1 MTNPDSTNKIQAV
14 APLKEAKTRKQS
26 IYEAAVQLFRDKG
39 YPASTMRDLADR
51 VGLKQASSLYNHV
64 KSKEEILQNICF
76 ATAQKFVDGM
86 KAIEVAEDSITE
98 KIQQLIRLHVRI
110 ATEDL
115 TSVTVFNDEW
125 RYLSEPHLTSFLK
138 LRRDYEE
145 RFKSLI
151 ELGIQQGLFK
161 DMEATIVLYSM
172 LSSVRWLHHW
182 YRPDREVYPD
192 GLAQTIA
199 TLLLEGLNKND

>member
-1 MTNPDSTNKIQAV
+1 MNNQHSAGKDKGTASRGKS
-14 APLKEAKTRKQS
+14 RKHS

-39 YPASTMRDLADR
+39 YPAATMRDLADR

-76 ATAQKFVDGM
+76 DNAQKFIEGM
-86 KAIEVAEDSITE
+86 EAIEQSNESILG

-115 TSVTVFNDEW
+115 TSITVFNDEW
-125 RYLSEPHLTSFLK
+125 RHLSEPHLSSFLK

-145 RFKSLI
+145 RFKQLI
-151 ELGIQQGLFK
+151 ESGIDQGIFK
-161 DMEATIVLYSM
+161 HLDSTIVLYSM

-182 YRPDREVYPD
+182 YRSDRELKAD
-192 GLAQTIA
+192 DIAQTIA
-199 TLLLEGLNKND
+199 TLLLDGLTKNG